1 MTVSILMKIAA
12 LHKYKPKQI
21 GLSLALFA
29 LQILT
34 FNALP
39 ILNSIAHGQTAALP
53 KSAESIAF
61 GPAAYFDHPDASF
74 IDSLLKTGLFDIAI
88 ETCRARYRVCEG
100 TQPEAASQWSLLEM
114 QAIAAKVAADPA
126 IVDDPQ
132 SVVKLLQ
139 PNQQILDLHQDSNRL
154 FWLRQQ
160 QQWCRWLVLRRLHA
174 AYIAVPARKT
184 IREWSLASIR
194 ECLMELETLQSQI
207 QNAPARNG
215 KSNGKLAPTPE
226 QWSNLI
232 NDTFLLQTD
241 FLLLRALYYP
251 PKSTDRIA
259 AATEMQNAIEKAELR
274 MSSDWPGM
282 PNIELAR
289 CAALIHLERP
299 TDALTKIT
307 ALNQQLTSPADGKP
321 RPSNRW
327 QLRIACV
334 AAEACRNLGNIKES
348 NTWLENV
355 GGWTIAPE
363 IALEH
368 FANLIATPAGQTTSE
383 AQMADALKV
392 KNEIGLRFGS
402 YWQQRADAI
411 LLANNLFTSDTASKN
426 STSHTSSLKVELL
439 RAEAKQLLAA
449 KRWNE
454 AIEKLSQAESSALS
468 AGSETIALDIAI
480 ESSAVLFKIGQ
491 TDAAEG
497 EFHRAAISYSSQPKA
512 PDAAIMSVWSFD
524 KTVRFDANATLSPK
538 EEAAELKQQ
547 IYRGR
552 LMDIVNTWPSTPQ
565 ANQAVAKMDRLFLA
579 TDQLPELLALWGKR
593 LDQAATIASQNP
605 NTNRWTDFDMAFSRF
620 VLVATA
626 TQDAW
631 FDHSLFTSDAAKK
644 IRISLDELESKL
656 IDRSNPEERT
666 AVRALIAIILNSNR
680 WSSQNAISFANSEGL
695 KPNATPSSVLFLAQA
710 VGATTESGFD
720 QSAELLIAAKVD
732 DTTRLS
738 FQWTVTELLFQ
749 QMLGNGNLK
758 PLDQTVAANFR
769 SNVKRLSSPER
780 QANKS
785 AQAIM
790 GTLLS
795 TQLARSV
802 RLYEAANQ
810 CWSGDEAV
818 GVQAIKAA
826 IIAEPRSPWWNYR
839 TARLFQTLK
848 SQQEQAILQFRQLA
862 NGYPAGSEPWLE
874 SRARTVQT
882 MRQMGKA
889 AEAKK
894 IRELVF
900 ATYPAAA
907 KEWQPRFE
915 NQP

>member
-34 FNALP
+34 FNALH

-74 IDSLLKTGLFDIAI
+74 IDSLLKIGLFDIAI

-154 FWLRQQ
+154 LWLRQQ

-194 ECLMELETLQSQI
+194 ECLLELETLQSQI

-491 TDAAEG
+491 TDAAEA
-497 EFHRAAISYSSQPKA
+497 EFHRAAIAYSSQPKA

-524 KTVRFDANATLSPK
+524 KTVRFDANATLSPE

-593 LDQAATIASQNP
+593 LDQAATVASQNP

-620 VLVATA
+620 VLVAIA

-644 IRISLDELESKL
+644 IRVSLDELKSKL
-656 IDRSNPEERT
+656 IDRSNPDERT
-666 AVRALIAIILNSNR
+666 AIRSLIGGIFDSSR
-680 WSSQNAISFANSEGL
+680 WSSQNASSFASSEGL
-695 KPNATPSSVLFLAQA
+695 KLNATPPSILFVAQA
-710 VGATTESGFD
+710 VAATTESGFD
-720 QSAELLIAAKVD
+720 QSVESLIAAEVD
-732 DTTRLS
+732 ATTQLS
-738 FQWTVTELLFQ
+738 FQWAVTELLFQ
-749 QMLGNGNLK
+749 RMLGNGNLK

-769 SNVKRLSSPER
+769 SNVKRLSSPAK